1 MANTRLARSSTKST
15 ADVDKPAK
23 ATKTTK
29 TDKTAKTAKSKN
41 VKKTV
46 ELEDTDINQV
56 PEAIDDS
63 DNEDNNEVT
72 TEVTTEV
79 ENEDSNKVNNEV
91 TTEDS
96 NVDNN
101 VDNNADTDQNLTED
115 ESNEKLNEFKGFI
128 PEIEIIETKI
138 IKNTKDSSAPVIT
151 NTHFYHYELMYM
163 DINNERMYLIS
174 SLLNQYST
182 NTGKKVT
189 FSEFIRNKGSLDRIN
204 MIARVKLGVKKNIV
218 KEVKDLNDIPGVIQ
232 QYSFNGYD
240 VGIKGKAYIVCEK
253 VLNICLMWLDSK
265 FACLVSE
272 LLTRLRNGDTTNINE
287 DLKQLAENIDNV
299 EASEEESEEEKP
311 KELIKDYI
319 IAIQVE
325 LDYEKS
331 AIKFIPIVVPMNSR
345 KFFADK
351 ETYLMYISNIHVD
364 SGKLETAV
372 ADKFKEVMDIHSGA
386 KESRKKYY
394 SMMLED
400 YCDKDYYNDHEITTE
415 VYLHEIIPK
424 EELMTDIKNMLEEE
438 VDARNWEDTR
448 IITMFK

>member
-1 MANTRLARSSTKST
+1 MANTRINRDSKT
-15 ADVDKPAK
+15 AKTAK
-23 ATKTTK
+23 TTKTTK
-29 TDKTAKTAKSKN
+29 TDKSTKSTSSKKVQKN
-41 VKKTV
+41 EVV
-46 ELEDTDINQV
+46 EPEVTELNTEDIVNEQTPEVDESDITELNTEDVVNEQTT
-56 PEAIDDS
+56 EAINDS
-63 DNEDNNEVT
+63 DNEDNEVND
-72 TEVTTEV
+72 EVNDQEIT
-79 ENEDSNKVNNEV
+79 
-91 TTEDS
+91 
-96 NVDNN
+96 
-101 VDNNADTDQNLTED
+101 ADRV
-115 ESNEKLNEFKGFI
+115 NEFKGFI

-182 NTGKKVT
+182 NTNKKVS
-189 FSEFIRNKGSLDRIN
+189 FSDFIRNKGTLERIN
-204 MIARVKLGVKKNIV
+204 MIARVKLGSKKNVV
-218 KEVKDLNDIPGVIQ
+218 KAVKDLNDIPGVIQ

-265 FACLVSE
+265 FAYLVSE
-272 LLTRLRNGDTTNINE
+272 LLTRLRNGDTANMTE
-287 DLKQLAENIDNV
+287 DLKQLADDIDQV
-299 EASEEESEEEKP
+299 EESEEEPEEEKP
-311 KELIKDYI
+311 KELVTDYI

-331 AIKFIPIVVPMNSR
+331 SIKFIPITVAMNSK
-345 KFFADK
+345 KFFSEK

-364 SGKLETAV
+364 SGTLETAI
-372 ADKFKEVMDIHSGA
+372 ADRFKEVMDVHSGT

-394 SMMLED
+394 SMLLQD
-400 YCDKDYYNDHEITTE
+400 YCDPQYYNDHEITTE
-415 VYLHEIIPK
+415 IYLHEIIPK

-438 VDARNWEDTR
+438 VKARGWENTR

>member
-1 MANTRLARSSTKST
+1 MANSRINRDS
-15 ADVDKPAK
+15 
-23 ATKTTK
+23 KTT
-29 TDKTAKTAKSKN
+29 KTAKTAKTDKPTKSTSSKKVQKN
-41 VKKTV
+41 EEPKVIEPEVTELNTEDVVNEQTPEMV
-46 ELEDTDINQV
+46 ESDITELNTEDIDNDQTT
-56 PEAIDDS
+56 EAINDS
-63 DNEDNNEVT
+63 DNEVNDE
-72 TEVTTEV
+72 
-79 ENEDSNKVNNEV
+79 VNNQEI
-91 TTEDS
+91 T
-96 NVDNN
+96 
-101 VDNNADTDQNLTED
+101 ADRV
-115 ESNEKLNEFKGFI
+115 NEFKGFI

-182 NTGKKVT
+182 NTNKKVS
-189 FSEFIRNKGSLDRIN
+189 FSDFIRNKGTLERIN
-204 MIARVKLGVKKNIV
+204 MIARVKLGSKKNVV
-218 KEVKDLNDIPGVIQ
+218 KAVKDLNDIPGVIQ

-265 FACLVSE
+265 FAYLVSE
-272 LLTRLRNGDTTNINE
+272 LLTRLRNGDTANMTE
-287 DLKQLAENIDNV
+287 DLKQLADDIDQV
-299 EASEEESEEEKP
+299 EESEEEPEEEKP
-311 KELIKDYI
+311 KELVTDYI

-331 AIKFIPIVVPMNSR
+331 SIKFIPITVAMNSK
-345 KFFADK
+345 KFFSEK

-364 SGKLETAV
+364 SGTLETAI
-372 ADKFKEVMDIHSGA
+372 ADRFKEVMDVHSGT

-394 SMMLED
+394 SMLLQD
-400 YCDKDYYNDHEITTE
+400 YCDPQYYNDHEITTE
-415 VYLHEIIPK
+415 IYLHEIIPK

-438 VDARNWEDTR
+438 VNARGWENTR

>member
-1 MANTRLARSSTKST
+1 MANTRINRDS
-15 ADVDKPAK
+15 
-23 ATKTTK
+23 KTTK
-29 TDKTAKTAKSKN
+29 SSKTAKTDKPTKSTSSKKVQKN
-41 VKKTV
+41 EEPKVIEPEVTEMNTEDIVKEQTPEDNDSDIT
-46 ELEDTDINQV
+46 ELNTEDIVNEQTT
-56 PEAIDDS
+56 EAINDS
-63 DNEDNNEVT
+63 DNEVDNEVND
-72 TEVTTEV
+72 EVNDQEIT
-79 ENEDSNKVNNEV
+79 
-91 TTEDS
+91 
-96 NVDNN
+96 
-101 VDNNADTDQNLTED
+101 ADRV
-115 ESNEKLNEFKGFI
+115 NEFKGFI

-182 NTGKKVT
+182 NTNKKVS
-189 FSEFIRNKGSLDRIN
+189 FSDFIRNKGTLERIN
-204 MIARVKLGVKKNIV
+204 MIARVKLGSKKNVV
-218 KEVKDLNDIPGVIQ
+218 KAVKDLNDIPGVIQ

-265 FACLVSE
+265 FAYLVSE
-272 LLTRLRNGDTTNINE
+272 LLTRLRNGDTANMTE
-287 DLKQLAENIDNV
+287 DLKQLADDIDQV
-299 EASEEESEEEKP
+299 EESEEEPEEEKP
-311 KELIKDYI
+311 KELVTDYI

-331 AIKFIPIVVPMNSR
+331 SIKFIPITVAMNSK
-345 KFFADK
+345 KFFSEK

-364 SGKLETAV
+364 SGTLETAI
-372 ADKFKEVMDIHSGA
+372 ADRFKEVMDVHSGT

-394 SMMLED
+394 SMLLQD
-400 YCDKDYYNDHEITTE
+400 YCDPQYYNDHEITTE
-415 VYLHEIIPK
+415 IYLHEIIPK

-438 VDARNWEDTR
+438 VKARGWENTR

>member
-1 MANTRLARSSTKST
+1 MANTRINRDS
-15 ADVDKPAK
+15 
-23 ATKTTK
+23 KTTK
-29 TDKTAKTAKSKN
+29 SSKTAKTAKTDKPTKSTSSKKVQKN
-41 VKKTV
+41 EVV
-46 ELEDTDINQV
+46 EPEVTELNTKDIVNEQTPEVDESDITELNTEDVVNEQTT
-56 PEAIDDS
+56 EAINDS
-63 DNEDNNEVT
+63 DNEVDNE
-72 TEVTTEV
+72 
-79 ENEDSNKVNNEV
+79 VNNEV
-91 TTEDS
+91 
-96 NVDNN
+96 N
-101 VDNNADTDQNLTED
+101 DQEITSD
-115 ESNEKLNEFKGFI
+115 RVNEFKGFI

-182 NTGKKVT
+182 NTNKKVS
-189 FSEFIRNKGSLDRIN
+189 FSDFIRNKGTLERIN
-204 MIARVKLGVKKNIV
+204 MIARVKLGSKKNVV
-218 KEVKDLNDIPGVIQ
+218 KAVKDLNDIPGVIQ

-265 FACLVSE
+265 FAYLVSE
-272 LLTRLRNGDTTNINE
+272 LLTRLRNGDTANMTE
-287 DLKQLAENIDNV
+287 DLKQLADDIDQV
-299 EASEEESEEEKP
+299 EESEEEPEEEKP
-311 KELIKDYI
+311 KELVTDYI

-331 AIKFIPIVVPMNSR
+331 SIKFIPITVAMNSK
-345 KFFADK
+345 KFFSEK

-364 SGKLETAV
+364 SGTLETAI
-372 ADKFKEVMDIHSGA
+372 ADRFKEVMDVHGGA

-394 SMMLED
+394 SMLLQD
-400 YCDKDYYNDHEITTE
+400 YCDPQYYNDHEITTE
-415 VYLHEIIPK
+415 IYLHEIIPK

-438 VDARNWEDTR
+438 VKARGWENTR

>member
-1 MANTRLARSSTKST
+1 MLFSYVQINMANTRINRDS
-15 ADVDKPAK
+15 
-23 ATKTTK
+23 KTT
-29 TDKTAKTAKSKN
+29 KTAKTAKTDKSTKSTSSKKVQKN
-41 VKKTV
+41 EVVEPEVTELNTEDVVKEQTPEV
-46 ELEDTDINQV
+46 DESDITELNTEDIVNEQTT
-56 PEAIDDS
+56 EAINDS
-63 DNEDNNEVT
+63 DNEDNEVND
-72 TEVTTEV
+72 EVNDQEIT
-79 ENEDSNKVNNEV
+79 
-91 TTEDS
+91 
-96 NVDNN
+96 
-101 VDNNADTDQNLTED
+101 ADRV
-115 ESNEKLNEFKGFI
+115 NEFKGFI

-182 NTGKKVT
+182 NTNKKVS
-189 FSEFIRNKGSLDRIN
+189 FSDFIRNKGTLERIN
-204 MIARVKLGVKKNIV
+204 MIARVKLGSKKNVV
-218 KEVKDLNDIPGVIQ
+218 KAVKDLNDIPGVIQ

-265 FACLVSE
+265 FAYLVSE
-272 LLTRLRNGDTTNINE
+272 LLTRLRNGDTANMTE
-287 DLKQLAENIDNV
+287 DLKQLADDIDQV
-299 EASEEESEEEKP
+299 EESEEEPEEEKP
-311 KELIKDYI
+311 KELVTDYI

-331 AIKFIPIVVPMNSR
+331 SIKFIPITVAMNSK
-345 KFFADK
+345 KFFSEK

-364 SGKLETAV
+364 SGTLETAI
-372 ADKFKEVMDIHSGA
+372 ADRFKEVMDVHSGT

-394 SMMLED
+394 SMLLQD
-400 YCDKDYYNDHEITTE
+400 YCDPQYYNDHEITTE
-415 VYLHEIIPK
+415 IYLHEIIPK

-438 VDARNWEDTR
+438 VKARGWENTR

>member
-1 MANTRLARSSTKST
+1 MANTRINRDS
-15 ADVDKPAK
+15 
-23 ATKTTK
+23 KTTK
-29 TDKTAKTAKSKN
+29 SSKTAKTAKTDKSTKSTSSKKVQKN
-41 VKKTV
+41 EVV
-46 ELEDTDINQV
+46 EPEVTELNTEDIVNEQTPEVDESDITELNTEDVVNEQTT
-56 PEAIDDS
+56 EAINDS
-63 DNEDNNEVT
+63 DNEDNEVND
-72 TEVTTEV
+72 EVNDQEIT
-79 ENEDSNKVNNEV
+79 
-91 TTEDS
+91 
-96 NVDNN
+96 
-101 VDNNADTDQNLTED
+101 ADRV
-115 ESNEKLNEFKGFI
+115 NEFKGFI

-182 NTGKKVT
+182 NTNKKVS
-189 FSEFIRNKGSLDRIN
+189 FSDFIRNKGTLERIN
-204 MIARVKLGVKKNIV
+204 MIARVKLGSKKNVV
-218 KEVKDLNDIPGVIQ
+218 KAVKDLNDIPGVIQ

-265 FACLVSE
+265 FAYLVSE
-272 LLTRLRNGDTTNINE
+272 LLTRLRNGDTANMTE
-287 DLKQLAENIDNV
+287 DLKQLADDIDQV
-299 EASEEESEEEKP
+299 EESEEEQEEEKP
-311 KELIKDYI
+311 KELVTDYI

-331 AIKFIPIVVPMNSR
+331 SIKFIPITVAMNSK
-345 KFFADK
+345 KFFSEK

-364 SGKLETAV
+364 SGTLETAI
-372 ADKFKEVMDIHSGA
+372 ADRFKEVMDVHSGT

-394 SMMLED
+394 SMLLQD
-400 YCDKDYYNDHEITTE
+400 YCDPQYYNDHEITTE
-415 VYLHEIIPK
+415 IYLHEIIPK

-438 VDARNWEDTR
+438 VKARGWENTR

>member
-1 MANTRLARSSTKST
+1 MANTRINRDSKT
-15 ADVDKPAK
+15 AKTAK
-23 ATKTTK
+23 TTKTTK
-29 TDKTAKTAKSKN
+29 TDKSTKSTSSKKVQKN
-41 VKKTV
+41 EVV
-46 ELEDTDINQV
+46 EPEVTELNTEDIVNEQTPEVDESDITELNTEDVVNEQTT
-56 PEAIDDS
+56 EAINDS
-63 DNEDNNEVT
+63 DNEDNEVND
-72 TEVTTEV
+72 EVNDQEIT
-79 ENEDSNKVNNEV
+79 
-91 TTEDS
+91 
-96 NVDNN
+96 
-101 VDNNADTDQNLTED
+101 ADRV
-115 ESNEKLNEFKGFI
+115 NEFKGFI

-182 NTGKKVT
+182 NTNKKVS
-189 FSEFIRNKGSLDRIN
+189 FSDFIRNKGTLERIN
-204 MIARVKLGVKKNIV
+204 MIARVKLGSKKNVV
-218 KEVKDLNDIPGVIQ
+218 KAVKDLNDIPGVIQ

-265 FACLVSE
+265 FAYLVSE
-272 LLTRLRNGDTTNINE
+272 LLTRLRNGDTANMTE
-287 DLKQLAENIDNV
+287 DLKQLADDIDQV
-299 EASEEESEEEKP
+299 EESEEEQEEEKP
-311 KELIKDYI
+311 KELVTDYI

-331 AIKFIPIVVPMNSR
+331 SIKFIPITVAMNSK
-345 KFFADK
+345 KFFSEK

-364 SGKLETAV
+364 SGTLETAI
-372 ADKFKEVMDIHSGA
+372 ADRFKEVMDVHSGT

-394 SMMLED
+394 SMLLQD
-400 YCDKDYYNDHEITTE
+400 YCDPQYYNDHEITTE
-415 VYLHEIIPK
+415 IYLHEIIPK

-438 VDARNWEDTR
+438 VKARGWENTR

>member
-1 MANTRLARSSTKST
+1 MANTRINRDS
-15 ADVDKPAK
+15 
-23 ATKTTK
+23 KTTK
-29 TDKTAKTAKSKN
+29 SSKTAKTAKTDKSTKSTSSKKVQKN
-41 VKKTV
+41 EVV
-46 ELEDTDINQV
+46 EPEVTELNTEDVINEQTPEVDESDITELNTEDVVNEQTT
-56 PEAIDDS
+56 EAINDS
-63 DNEDNNEVT
+63 DNEDNEVDNEVND
-72 TEVTTEV
+72 EVNDQEIT
-79 ENEDSNKVNNEV
+79 
-91 TTEDS
+91 
-96 NVDNN
+96 
-101 VDNNADTDQNLTED
+101 ADRV
-115 ESNEKLNEFKGFI
+115 NEFKGFI

-182 NTGKKVT
+182 NTNKKVS
-189 FSEFIRNKGSLDRIN
+189 FSDFIRNKGTLERIN
-204 MIARVKLGVKKNIV
+204 MIARVKLGSKKNVV
-218 KEVKDLNDIPGVIQ
+218 KAVKDLNDIPGVIQ

-265 FACLVSE
+265 FAYLVSE
-272 LLTRLRNGDTTNINE
+272 LLTRLRNGDTANMTE
-287 DLKQLAENIDNV
+287 DLKQLADDIDQV
-299 EASEEESEEEKP
+299 EESEEEPEEEKP
-311 KELIKDYI
+311 KELVTDYI

-331 AIKFIPIVVPMNSR
+331 SIKFIPITVAMNSK
-345 KFFADK
+345 KFFSEK

-364 SGKLETAV
+364 SGTLETAIT
-372 ADKFKEVMDIHSGA
+372 DRFKEVMDVHGGA

-394 SMMLED
+394 SMLLQD
-400 YCDKDYYNDHEITTE
+400 YCDPQYYNDHEITTE
-415 VYLHEIIPK
+415 IYLHEIIPK

-438 VDARNWEDTR
+438 VKARGWENTR

>member
-1 MANTRLARSSTKST
+1 MANTRINRDS
-15 ADVDKPAK
+15 
-23 ATKTTK
+23 KTTK
-29 TDKTAKTAKSKN
+29 SSKTAKTAKTDKPTKSTSSKKVQKN
-41 VKKTV
+41 EEPKVIEPEVTELNTEDIVKEQTPEDNDSDIT
-46 ELEDTDINQV
+46 ELNTEDVVNEQTA
-56 PEAIDDS
+56 EAINDS
-63 DNEDNNEVT
+63 DNEVDNEVND
-72 TEVTTEV
+72 E
-79 ENEDSNKVNNEV
+79 VNNQEI
-91 TTEDS
+91 T
-96 NVDNN
+96 
-101 VDNNADTDQNLTED
+101 ADRV
-115 ESNEKLNEFKGFI
+115 NEFKGFI

-182 NTGKKVT
+182 NTNKKVS
-189 FSEFIRNKGSLDRIN
+189 FSDFIRNKGTLERIN
-204 MIARVKLGVKKNIV
+204 MIARVKLGSKKNVV
-218 KEVKDLNDIPGVIQ
+218 KAVKDLNDIPGVIQ

-265 FACLVSE
+265 FAYLVSE
-272 LLTRLRNGDTTNINE
+272 LLTRLRNGDTANMTE
-287 DLKQLAENIDNV
+287 DLKQLADDIDQV
-299 EASEEESEEEKP
+299 EESEEEPEEEKP
-311 KELIKDYI
+311 KELVTDYI

-331 AIKFIPIVVPMNSR
+331 SIKFIPITVAMNSK
-345 KFFADK
+345 KFFSEK

-364 SGKLETAV
+364 SGTLETAI
-372 ADKFKEVMDIHSGA
+372 ADRFKEVMDVHGGA

-394 SMMLED
+394 SMLLQD
-400 YCDKDYYNDHEITTE
+400 YCDPQYYNDHEITTE
-415 VYLHEIIPK
+415 IYLHEIIPK

-438 VDARNWEDTR
+438 VKARGWENTR

>member
-1 MANTRLARSSTKST
+1 MANTRINRDS
-15 ADVDKPAK
+15 
-23 ATKTTK
+23 KTTK
-29 TDKTAKTAKSKN
+29 SSKTAKTAKTDKSTKSTSSKKVQKN
-41 VKKTV
+41 EVV
-46 ELEDTDINQV
+46 EPEVTELNTEDIVNEQTPEVDESDITELNTEDVVNEQTT
-56 PEAIDDS
+56 EAINDS
-63 DNEDNNEVT
+63 DNEVDNEVND
-72 TEVTTEV
+72 EVNDQEIT
-79 ENEDSNKVNNEV
+79 
-91 TTEDS
+91 
-96 NVDNN
+96 
-101 VDNNADTDQNLTED
+101 ADRV
-115 ESNEKLNEFKGFI
+115 NEFKGFI

-182 NTGKKVT
+182 NTNKKVS
-189 FSEFIRNKGSLDRIN
+189 FSDFIRNKGTLERIN
-204 MIARVKLGVKKNIV
+204 MIARVKLGSKKNVV
-218 KEVKDLNDIPGVIQ
+218 KAVKDLNDIPGVIQ

-265 FACLVSE
+265 FAYLVSE
-272 LLTRLRNGDTTNINE
+272 LLTRLRNGDTANMTE
-287 DLKQLAENIDNV
+287 DLKQLADDIDQV
-299 EASEEESEEEKP
+299 EESEEEPEEEKP
-311 KELIKDYI
+311 KELVTDYI

-331 AIKFIPIVVPMNSR
+331 SIKFIPITVAMNSK
-345 KFFADK
+345 KFFSEK

-364 SGKLETAV
+364 SGTLETAIT
-372 ADKFKEVMDIHSGA
+372 DRFKEVMDVHSGT

-394 SMMLED
+394 SMLLQD
-400 YCDKDYYNDHEITTE
+400 YCDPQYYNDHEITTE
-415 VYLHEIIPK
+415 IYLHEIIPK

-438 VDARNWEDTR
+438 VKARGWENTR